1 MNMNIDKNK
10 SMIDTHKTSRNTSQ
24 PQSPR
29 IAKADSMGYSK
40 IFHIKQ
46 QTARKTAT
54 NTSLSQ
60 SPNTTHMYKT

>member
-1 MNMNIDKNK
+1 
-10 SMIDTHKTSRNTSQ
+10 MIDSHKNSRNTSQ

-29 IAKADSMGYSK
+29 VTKADGMGYSK